1 MLERSSFFIGRFQ
14 PLHDGHKAI
23 IQTAL
28 DEGKP
33 VLIGLM
39 DTDLDYANPY
49 TVEQRRAMFREAF
62 GDRVQVMRLP
72 PIGEVCYGRN
82 VGYGIRRIEAAR
94 EIEAINATTIRIRG
108 KYQPPDP
115 LLFDD
120 PDWVSETWRVARRVH
135 ELAAEQGFWEDRENR
150 HIAIPIALCMS
161 ELAEALECARIDPHA
176 PDKNIQDMTGLEV
189 QLADALGIL
198 LDMMVGYNL
207 NLPAALLK
215 KMEYN
220 RKRGWMHGGKKF

>member
-14 PLHDGHKAI
+14 PLHDGHKTI

-39 DTDLDYANPY
+39 DTEIDDANPY
-49 TVEQRRAMFREAF
+49 TMEQRRAMFREAF
-62 GDRVQVMRLP
+62 GDRVRVMRLP

-82 VGYGIRRIEAAR
+82 VGYGIRKIEAPR
-94 EIEAINATTIRIRG
+94 EIEAINATTIRVRG
-108 KYQPPDP
+108 DYQPPEP
-115 LLFDD
+115 LRFDD
-120 PDWVSETWRVARRVH
+120 PDWVSETWRVAHRVH
-135 ELAAEQGFWEDRENR
+135 ALAYEQGFWGDRAER

-161 ELAEALECARIDPHA
+161 ELAEALEYARIDPRG

-189 QLADALGIL
+189 QLSDALGIL
-198 LDMMVGYNL
+198 LDMMIGYGL

-220 RKRGWMHGGKKF
+220 RTRGWMHGGKNF